1 MVQRYI
7 LVNLLRNV
15 NSFCS
20 ICSNFLDQ
28 NIHATSV
35 QDEDSVLKKFK
46 YDHFL
51 NYFFAF
57 GGSESKLV
65 DVTVQ

>member
-1 MVQRYI
+1 MLIVFV
-7 LVNLLRNV
+7 LFVLT
-15 NSFCS
+15 
-20 ICSNFLDQ
+20 FLTKIRRG
-28 NIHATSV
+28 NHATSV
-35 QDEDSVLKKFK
+35 QDKDSVLKKFK